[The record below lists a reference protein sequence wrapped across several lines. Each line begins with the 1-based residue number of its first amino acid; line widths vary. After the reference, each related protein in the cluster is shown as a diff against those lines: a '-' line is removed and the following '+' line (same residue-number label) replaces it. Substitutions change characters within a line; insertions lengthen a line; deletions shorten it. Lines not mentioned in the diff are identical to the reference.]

1 MPSIEEHHSFDAA
14 VKKALAKERAER
26 GIVDEPVSHT
36 TYIAQLVINGKLKM
50 IKNTDLE
57 IFTKTASMYKTAF
70 PNIPMHLY
78 TYTEL
83 QSDQSAKVV

>member
-1 MPSIEEHHSFDAA
+1 MPTIEENHSLNVAIQ
-14 VKKALAKERAER
+14 KALAKERAER
-26 GIVDEPVSHT
+26 GIVDEPVSNT

-50 IKNTDLE
+50 VKNTDLE
-57 IFTKTASMYKTAF
+57 IFLQFASKYKTAF

-83 QSDQSAKVV
+83 QSDQSA